1 MNYSIMA
8 TIEEK
13 MERIKEIA
21 KIEKCEIKTMNVE
34 IGMYVDLIGNE
45 ENILISGYGIKEM
58 EKIAQF
64 EWISITNK
72 KISATFFI
80 KY

>member
-1 MNYSIMA
+1 MVIKTV

-21 KIEKCEIKTMNVE
+21 KIENCEIKTMKDG

-45 ENILISGYGIKEM
+45 ENILISRYGFKEM

-64 EWISITNK
+64 QWISITNN
-72 KISATFFI
+72 KISTTFFI

>member
-1 MNYSIMA
+1 MVIKTV

-21 KIEKCEIKTMNVE
+21 KIENCEIKTMKDE

-45 ENILISGYGIKEM
+45 ENILISRYGFKEM

-64 EWISITNK
+64 QWISIINN
-72 KISATFFI
+72 KISTTFFI

>member
-1 MNYSIMA
+1 MA

-21 KIEKCEIKTMNVE
+21 EIEKCEIKTMKLE

-45 ENILISGYGIKEM
+45 ENIFISAYGVKEM

-64 EWISITNK
+64 EWISIINK
-72 KISATFFI
+72 KISVTFFI

>member
-1 MNYSIMA
+1 MA

-13 MERIKEIA
+13 MESIKESA
-21 KIEKCEIKTMNVE
+21 EIEKCEIKTMKVE
-34 IGMYVDLIGNE
+34 IGMYVVLIGNE
-45 ENILISGYGIKEM
+45 ENILISGYGVKEM

-64 EWISITNK
+64 EWISIINK

>member
-1 MNYSIMA
+1 MA

-21 KIEKCEIKTMNVE
+21 EIEKCEIETMKVE
-34 IGMYVDLIGNE
+34 SGMYVDLIGNE
-45 ENILISGYGIKEM
+45 ENILISRYGFKEM
-58 EKIAQF
+58 EKIAEF
-64 EWISITNK
+64 KWIFITNK